1 MSSGWFPPREDSPSV
16 LSNRVFSIRR
26 LNKMEAQRLG
36 SQLNNL
42 DAEKAQT
49 QALISQ
55 EQKALIK
62 ELTQIREI
70 KDNSAVSSERR
81 KLLQQTSSKES
92 QLMCRHHL
100 TGETVK
106 QQATHTRFRSLSSG
120 QCPPTQCSHL
130 PSLNG
135 RQRSLSTTCP
145 PLLGREELPGTL
157 RCKESGSLQDVNNNT
172 AQKDY
177 DMYTS
182 RNEKLRQRSLSTGT
196 CSCPRTSA
204 WAGGKSEFEVSS
216 YTKVEDWHNHG
227 VSQDY
232 LGLEFKQTP
241 KAAREEMRRDTQ
253 YGMNKDTLSRP
264 KLNSSNGSYV
274 CDRRQTE
281 GISSTDELS
290 KLAPMRRVR
299 SYSTNSAPI
308 ISEGRVVGLGA
319 ASKTTIVPQRFDTA
333 NQRRTKHSTSFAPKV
348 NEGEEHHGDGSNEN
362 TAKNAELQ
370 RIPLLSTARRRHR
383 SLSTNCPPAVI
394 EGIVVEDENNNEKLN
409 LKTNTEEK
417 RKDSL
422 NDETKERNISTKHI
436 VNDKDFDESRIDHSD
451 CSVPRDPGRDGKE
464 HKGDISLPALQ

>member
-1 MSSGWFPPREDSPSV
+1 MSSGWFPPREDCPSV

-55 EQKALIK
+55 EQKALIR

-92 QLMCRHHL
+92 QLPYRHHL

-106 QQATHTRFRSLSSG
+106 QQAAHTRFRSLSTG
-120 QCPPTQCSHL
+120 QCPPMHCSRL
-130 PSLNG
+130 PSLHG

-145 PLLGREELPGTL
+145 PLCLGREELTGML

-172 AQKDY
+172 AQKGY
-177 DMYTS
+177 NMYTS

-196 CSCPRTSA
+196 RPRTSA
-204 WAGGKSEFEVSS
+204 WVGGKSDFEVSS
-216 YTKVEDWHNHG
+216 YTKVKDWQNRG
-227 VSQDY
+227 VSEDC
-232 LGLEFKQTP
+232 LDLEFKQTP
-241 KAAREEMRRDTQ
+241 KSSWELEMRRDTE
-253 YGMNKDTLSRP
+253 YDMNKDALSRL

-274 CDRRQTE
+274 CDRRQTK
-281 GISSTDELS
+281 GVIRDDLS
-290 KLAPMRRVR
+290 KFAPMRRVR

-319 ASKTTIVPQRFDTA
+319 AGKTTIVPQRFDTA
-333 NQRRTKHSTSFAPKV
+333 SQRRRKHSTSFAPKAD
-348 NEGEEHHGDGSNEN
+348 EGEEHHNGSNEN
-362 TAKNAELQ
+362 TYRNEELQ
-370 RIPLLSTARRRHR
+370 RIPLLPTRRHR
-383 SLSTNCPPAVI
+383 SLSTNCPPVVK
-394 EGIVVEDENNNEKLN
+394 EGIVVEDENNNEKLKF
-409 LKTNTEEK
+409 KTNTEEK
-417 RKDSL
+417 RRNSL
-422 NDETKERNISTKHI
+422 NDETKERNISTKN
-436 VNDKDFDESRIDHSD
+436 VLNDKDFDESWIDHSD
-451 CSVPRDPGRDGKE
+451 FSVPPDTGRDGKGHE
-464 HKGDISLPALQ
+464 DDTSLLALQ

>member
-1 MSSGWFPPREDSPSV
+1 
-16 LSNRVFSIRR
+16 
-26 LNKMEAQRLG
+26 MEAQRLG

-55 EQKALIK
+55 EQKALIR

-81 KLLQQTSSKES
+81 KLLQEASSKES
-92 QLMCRHHL
+92 QLLYRHHL

-106 QQATHTRFRSLSSG
+106 QQAAHIRFRSLSTG

-145 PLLGREELPGTL
+145 PLHLGREELTGTL

-172 AQKDY
+172 AQKGY

-196 CSCPRTSA
+196 CSRTSA
-204 WAGGKSEFEVSS
+204 WVGGKSDFEVSS
-216 YTKVEDWHNHG
+216 YTKVKDWQNRG

-232 LGLEFKQTP
+232 LDLEFKHSP
-241 KAAREEMRRDTQ
+241 KSSWEEMRRDTQ
-253 YGMNKDTLSRP
+253 YDMNKDVLSRR

-274 CDRRQTE
+274 CDRRQTK
-281 GISSTDELS
+281 GIARNDLS

-308 ISEGRVVGLGA
+308 ISEGRVAGLGTV
-319 ASKTTIVPQRFDTA
+319 SKTTILPA
-333 NQRRTKHSTSFAPKV
+333 SQRRRKHSTSLTPKV
-348 NEGEEHHGDGSNEN
+348 DEGEEHNDGSNEN
-362 TAKNAELQ
+362 TAKNEELQ
-370 RIPLLSTARRRHR
+370 RISLLPTRRHR
-383 SLSTNCPPAVI
+383 SLSTNCPPVVI

-417 RKDSL
+417 RRNSL
-422 NDETKERNISTKHI
+422 NDKTKERYISTKHV
-436 VNDKDFDESRIDHSD
+436 VNDKDFDESWIDHSD
-451 CSVPRDPGRDGKE
+451 CPVPPDPGRDGKGHE
-464 HKGDISLPALQ
+464 DDISLPALQ